1 MKTKLWLFLL
11 CLALTYVACRKENN
25 FSISETETSQQQ
37 DWSSSSRNAAYGH
50 PFLDYRWPADWT
62 DVGYDWLGQKP
73 QTLDVVKQSM
83 QAFEQDHPGVLN
95 LIDEGIGRP
104 VWEALTEVVFDESD
118 GIELDVTALPL
129 IDPDKP
135 LLTGLI
141 FSVQSPGQDMRFLIA
156 KTDDIDAFQDTT
168 QLEED
173 LRGLLP
179 AMGLFAQS
187 YREWFFPEQRRAQS
201 RGDCL
206 WPWDGVKCPSAAGGK
221 SRFKKWFAGLVGS
234 GGNGPSGGKSQT
246 TVITSSS
253 SWVFLLAGGNSNIP
267 DGERNTGGGSKYDEF
282 CHKPKE
288 ELNFEDITRL
298 METMTEMITRG
309 ELSEMPQ
316 NVFHVARADC
326 FEEGVDFGACL
337 RASYVCEIREEIQI
351 KDEALECIENNT
363 SELIDLYEKMD
374 VVGKLIS
381 KLQLS
386 DCSQVKA
393 LMYNQELLE
402 AVSEMVGSEPLNQE
416 GKAALRFAIQTIVD
430 GQWTSTSAEGTE
442 QAIAENWPITPVNT
456 AATYGQLL
464 GEVAY
469 LKLKYADEIASG
481 DKTMA
486 AIWMEASWRVWKGTI
501 HTVLDICGFAFF
513 GCDGANAVFYLLEGD
528 NMNAAI
534 STAALV
540 PIVGW
545 TATGGRLVKAITG
558 AAGRA
563 VHLRFATDAA
573 GRIFFGDRGQLARVI
588 GKLSGHQVHHII
600 PWGLGSHD
608 AIQMA
613 ASKGWHMND
622 ALNGMNLPLAR
633 HSGSHPNFNNAV
645 QEKLDELKTLVN
657 QGNSSLVFQ
666 KVSQFTA
673 NLRRVIDNNPQLHI
687 NDPTLADLIG
697 GISIL

>member
-118 GIELDVTALPL
+118 GIELDVTSLPL
-129 IDPDKP
+129 IDPDEP

-141 FSVQSPGQDMRFLIA
+141 FSIQSPGQDMRFLIA

-337 RASYVCEIREEIQI
+337 RASYVCEIRDKIELGDELLDCLEDDLDLLTIVSRAPKAFEELLDILGIEECEDVRELLTPGEDSPCDMIFPNTIKLSDENSDDIVGQI
-351 KDEALECIENNT
+351 LLGLRAARRSNCINPCSSVNMEEVLSDFPFGLKGGKIFEST
-363 SELIDLYEKMD
+363 KTIGGVAIPIKIDLTSNTPIEYSYEDGATVMI
-374 VVGKLIS
+374 G
-381 KLQLS
+381 
-386 DCSQVKA
+386 
-393 LMYNQELLE
+393 QERWYRLLFF
-402 AVSEMVGSEPLNQE
+402 
-416 GKAALRFAIQTIVD
+416 R
-430 GQWTSTSAEGTE
+430 EGTTIP
-442 QAIAENWPITPVNT
+442 AMSITIPLEHYSAFVN
-456 AATYGQLL
+456 
-464 GEVAY
+464 
-469 LKLKYADEIASG
+469 S
-481 DKTMA
+481 
-486 AIWMEASWRVWKGTI
+486 
-501 HTVLDICGFAFF
+501 
-513 GCDGANAVFYLLEGD
+513 N
-528 NMNAAI
+528 
-534 STAALV
+534 
-540 PIVGW
+540 
-545 TATGGRLVKAITG
+545 
-558 AAGRA
+558 
-563 VHLRFATDAA
+563 
-573 GRIFFGDRGQLARVI
+573 IFD
-588 GKLSGHQVHHII
+588 
-600 PWGLGSHD
+600 
-608 AIQMA
+608 
-613 ASKGWHMND
+613 
-622 ALNGMNLPLAR
+622 
-633 HSGSHPNFNNAV
+633 
-645 QEKLDELKTLVN
+645 
-657 QGNSSLVFQ
+657 
-666 KVSQFTA
+666 
-673 NLRRVIDNNPQLHI
+673 
-687 NDPTLADLIG
+687 
-697 GISIL
+697 